1 MSRSG
6 RAETRSR
13 TKDDVRKVM
22 AAVDKVKNLRLK
34 MKYQQ
39 IPTIIIS
46 AFDKSINP
54 ENAIVQNYEIQVRH
68 WEKRWVKIAD
78 TSMEIY
84 KWVPLDRKRHLRG
97 PLSTAASGT
106 TTPVHG
112 GKEARLTSGSLTV
125 DSSNVTS
132 KAPSTGYDRTAN
144 DRQIA
149 KMLNREYYDYKD
161 NMIILII

>member
-1 MSRSG
+1 
-6 RAETRSR
+6 
-13 TKDDVRKVM
+13 
-22 AAVDKVKNLRLK
+22 
-34 MKYQQ
+34 
-39 IPTIIIS
+39 
-46 AFDKSINP
+46 
-54 ENAIVQNYEIQVRH
+54 
-68 WEKRWVKIAD
+68 
-78 TSMEIY
+78 MEIY

-149 KMLNREYYDYKD
+149 KMLNREYVSYSI
-161 NMIILII
+161 NTFRSIFEFSILFYSLNRNVTPMNEDSNLSVASDSQDGTHPVVINTLNGASNINSSNVEDSSASNTATTNGTSKPHQGT

>member
-1 MSRSG
+1 
-6 RAETRSR
+6 
-13 TKDDVRKVM
+13 
-22 AAVDKVKNLRLK
+22 
-34 MKYQQ
+34 
-39 IPTIIIS
+39 
-46 AFDKSINP
+46 
-54 ENAIVQNYEIQVRH
+54 
-68 WEKRWVKIAD
+68 
-78 TSMEIY
+78 MEIY

-149 KMLNREYYDYKD
+149 KMLNRLVLQLTFVVQYLNIQFYS
-161 NMIILII
+161 IL